1 MGYAGRLDPMAQGVL
16 VVLCSDLSSKQ
27 VEYSNLDK
35 EYVADII
42 FGFETDTFDMLG
54 VASNYTQKKVLKLK
68 IEESLKSFKGD
79 FSFKLPQYSSY
90 IIKGKPLYWWA
101 RNKKMSEVN
110 IPTKKVKLYDIK
122 LESMHQINL
131 KDFQDNINT
140 RINSVNGDFRQDDII
155 KKWNKVFTGL
165 DEQVFQYAK
174 IRIKCSSG
182 TYVRSIAHMLG
193 KQLNTSACLFNL
205 TRTKVGKYDIK
216 DSIKI

>member
-1 MGYAGRLDPMAQGVL
+1 MNKIINLYKPLSLTPLEAIDKFRLQNTEYKDIKMGYAGRLDPMAQGVL

-101 RNKKMSEVN
+101 RNK
-110 IPTKKVKLYDIK
+110 
-122 LESMHQINL
+122 
-131 KDFQDNINT
+131 
-140 RINSVNGDFRQDDII
+140 R
-155 KKWNKVFTGL
+155 
-165 DEQVFQYAK
+165 
-174 IRIKCSSG
+174 
-182 TYVRSIAHMLG
+182 
-193 KQLNTSACLFNL
+193 
-205 TRTKVGKYDIK
+205 
-216 DSIKI
+216 